1 MRGAKIVSLSW
12 GAAPSLMGRS
22 SCGDLS
28 LSVFQDCHRH
38 CTLYISPTALT
49 SVKESPKTGSYGM
62 CKKRSE
68 TVKIFKS
75 LEISLTPPEL
85 ELSKTTSAFQV
96 FRCEEAAWYVI
107 NSGNLERLL
116 LGDDTNSMQ
125 FDGNMKR
132 FRMTPFLNEE
142 KQVQWK
148 RE

>member
-1 MRGAKIVSLSW
+1 METSLSLCFKTVTDIAHSTYHQLLSHQLRKALKQ
-12 GAAPSLMGRS
+12 GLME
-22 SCGDLS
+22 C
-28 LSVFQDCHRH
+28 
-38 CTLYISPTALT
+38 A
-49 SVKESPKTGSYGM
+49 
-62 CKKRSE
+62 KKRSE